1 LNPFL
6 LSTKGLC
13 KNFGGVKAAED
24 FDLALRNG
32 ELVGLIGPNGAGK
45 TTIFN
50 LITGFQSPTSGTV
63 YFQGQRITGK
73 SPSQI
78 VRMGIGRTFQH
89 TRLLREISIL
99 ENMMVGFHLQ
109 AKATLWSILLH
120 TRQFKDSESEILENS
135 IELLKLFK
143 LEEKLRSPA
152 GALPYGDQ
160 RFLEIVRALALK
172 PRLLLL
178 DEPTAG
184 MNSSEQAR
192 LVGRILDIKS
202 RYGVAILLIEHHMD
216 VVMNICERIVV
227 LNYGAKLSE
236 GTPEEIRKDPK
247 VVEAYLGSD
256 EDASR

>member
-1 LNPFL
+1 MNPFL

-13 KNFGGVKAAED
+13 KNFGGVNAAEN
-24 FDLALRNG
+24 FDLDLRDG
-32 ELVGLIGPNGAGK
+32 ELVGLIGPNGSGK

-50 LITGFQSPTSGTV
+50 LITGFQPPTSGSV
-63 YFQGQRITGK
+63 YFQGNLITGK

-78 VRMGIGRTFQH
+78 VRMGVGRTFQH
-89 TRLLREISIL
+89 TRLLRELSVL
-99 ENMMVGFHLQ
+99 ENIMVSFHLQ
-109 AKATLWSILLH
+109 AKATFLSILLH
-120 TRQFKDSESEILENS
+120 NRRFKDSETEILES
-135 IELLKLFK
+135 SLELLKLFK
-143 LEEKLRSPA
+143 LEGRLRSPA

-184 MNSSEQAR
+184 MNSGEQAR
-192 LVGRILDIKS
+192 LVGRILDIKR

-236 GTPEEIRKDPK
+236 GSPEEIRKDPK

-256 EDASR
+256 EDASH